1 MIRHEHITFTK
12 PNKDMLQHIADN
24 MRKWDVFE
32 CEAVGMSPLEGLVS
46 SVNECPDSRI
56 ILADGEPIGVMGSK
70 PAINGGAIYW
80 LLGTDK
86 INSYAKEFY
95 IKSLSILKEY
105 LAKYTYLTN
114 VICKEHK
121 ESVRWLSR
129 LGAEFDEK
137 TIILLGREFQQFFIY
152 RR

>member
-1 MIRHEHITFTK
+1 MIRQEHITFTK
-12 PNKDMLQHIADN
+12 PDNNMIQYIAEH

-32 CEAVGMSPLEGLVS
+32 CKAVGLNPLNGLTS
-46 SVNECPDSRI
+46 SIAECPDSRI
-56 ILADGEPIGVMGSK
+56 IMADGEPIGAMGSK
-70 PAINGGAIYW
+70 PAINGGAVYW

-95 IKSLSILKEY
+95 IKSQQILKEY
-105 LAKYTYLTN
+105 LKQYTYLTN
-114 VICKEHK
+114 VICKDHA

-129 LGAEFDEK
+129 LGAEFDEN
-137 TIILLGREFQQFFIY
+137 TIRLLGREFQRFFIY